1 MTTLD
6 QIFEKVLIRLSE
18 KFGVKMGDAEYTG
31 PGVPDE
37 GDMPGGIYAKRS
49 KKKLRVRK
57 TLAK

>member
-6 QIFEKVLIRLSE
+6 QILEKVMHRLIE
-18 KFGVKMGDAEYTG
+18 KFGVKIGDAKHTG

-37 GDMPGGIYAKRS
+37 GDIAGGIYK

-57 TLAK
+57 PLTK